1 LFRFAALRHPE
12 HSAHIQRVLAIPTKG
27 FERALVSFLVDE
39 EVRALLAAPDQ
50 STAIG
55 RRDHALLLLPPQTGM
70 RVSEL
75 VGLRRRDV
83 VFGVR
88 SHVRCTGKGR
98 KERITPLTK
107 MTASVLKD
115 LL

>member
-1 LFRFAALRHPE
+1 
-12 HSAHIQRVLAIPTKG
+12 
-27 FERALVSFLVDE
+27 
-39 EVRALLAAPDQ
+39 
-50 STAIG
+50 
-55 RRDHALLLLPPQTGM
+55 M